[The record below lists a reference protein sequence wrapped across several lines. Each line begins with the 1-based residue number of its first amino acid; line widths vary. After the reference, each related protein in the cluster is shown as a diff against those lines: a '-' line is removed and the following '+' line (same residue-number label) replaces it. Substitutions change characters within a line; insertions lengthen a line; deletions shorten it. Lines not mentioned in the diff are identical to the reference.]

1 MTPHF
6 LVISVTHV
14 CLLNA
19 LSKSETQMRMLL
31 KHLKMPFMFQCHG
44 DFFFIACD
52 LNAFLI
58 TNSWRLFLF
67 QLQPGS
73 CRKMEHWLLKRLTGL
88 WHRTEPHNFPS
99 TALFVLGLGRSKRLL
114 MLHIHLPPLLGIQVD
129 YLLLY
134 LFSALRLFI
143 FTCATE
149 HAWLFYKQI
158 RADGDGD

>member
-14 CLLNA
+14 CVLNA

-31 KHLKMPFMFQCHG
+31 KHLKMPFMFNVMET
-44 DFFFIACD
+44 FFFIACH
-52 LNAFLI
+52 LNAFLF
-58 TNSWRLFLF
+58 TNSWRQFLF

-73 CRKMEHWLLKRLTGL
+73 CRKMEHWLLKSLTGL

-99 TALFVLGLGRSKRLL
+99 TAFFVLGPGRSKRLL
-114 MLHIHLPPLLGIQVD
+114 MLHIHLHPLLGIQVD

-134 LFSALRLFI
+134 LFSALQLF
-143 FTCATE
+143 F
-149 HAWLFYKQI
+149 FYMCHGTRMTI
-158 RADGDGD
+158 L